1 MFFLFLTRKILTQTQ
16 FLMKKFTIVFTVLF
30 LTSCAEMQQ
39 VINQL
44 PGTTVTDADIAAGL
58 RQALDL
64 GIQRQ
69 VSKLT
74 AEDGFYKNEL
84 VKILLPEELQK
95 VDKGLRAVGLGSLA
109 DQGLLLMNRA
119 AESAVK
125 EATPIFINAI
135 KEMRFADARN
145 ILLGPDNAATNYLI
159 DKTQTALYQKFQP
172 IIQSS
177 FARVGADQVWNNIIS
192 RYNSIPLTTDVN
204 PNLTDYVTAKAL
216 EGVYTMIALEE
227 KAIRNNAA
235 ARTTAVLQRVFSLQD
250 QP

>member
-1 MFFLFLTRKILTQTQ
+1 
-16 FLMKKFTIVFTVLF
+16 MKKFTIVFTVLF

-69 VSKLT
+69 VSKLI

-95 VDKGLRAVGLGSLA
+95 VDKGLRSVGLGNLA

-125 EATPIFINAI
+125 EATPIFVNAV
-135 KEMRFADARN
+135 KEMTFTDARN
-145 ILLGPDNAATNYLI
+145 ILLGSDNAATNYLI

-177 FARVGADQVWNNIIS
+177 FARVGADQVWSNIIS
-192 RYNSIPLTTDVN
+192 RYNDIPLTTDVN
-204 PNLTDYVTAKAL
+204 PNLTDYVTTQAL
-216 EGVYTMIALEE
+216 EGVYTMISLEE

-250 QP
+250 QR

>member
-1 MFFLFLTRKILTQTQ
+1 
-16 FLMKKFTIVFTVLF
+16 MKKFLIISTLLF
-30 LTSCAEMQQ
+30 MVSCAELQQ
-39 VINQL
+39 VMDQL
-44 PGTTVTDADIAAGL
+44 PATTVTDADIATGL

-125 EATPIFINAI
+125 EATPIFVNAI
-135 KEMRFADARN
+135 KEMTFADARD
-145 ILLGPDNAATNYLI
+145 ILLGSDNAATNYLTN
-159 DKTQTALYQKFQP
+159 KTQNALYQKFQP
-172 IIQSS
+172 IIKSS
-177 FARVGADQVWNNIIS
+177 FAKVGADQVWSNIIS
-192 RYNSIPLTTDVN
+192 KYNNIPLTADVN
-204 PNLTDYVTAKAL
+204 PDLTDYVTAQAL
-216 EGVYTMIALEE
+216 EGVYTMIAVEE

-235 ARTTAVLQRVFSLQD
+235 SRTTAVLQRVFSLQD
-250 QP
+250 Q